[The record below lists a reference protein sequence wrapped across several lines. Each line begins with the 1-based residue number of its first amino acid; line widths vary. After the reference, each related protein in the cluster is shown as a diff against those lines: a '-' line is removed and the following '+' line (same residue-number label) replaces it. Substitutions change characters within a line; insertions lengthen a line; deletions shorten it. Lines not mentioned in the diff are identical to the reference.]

1 MNLIDRLDRLAKDAA
16 HGAFWTDE
24 EFGELEQ
31 AINAVRADRAHTKD
45 TARAAWRELANGKDR
60 LDPYHP
66 AAQNIR
72 VAMNLIRTLK

>member
-24 EFGELEQ
+24 EFNELEQ
-31 AINAVRADRAHTKD
+31 AINAVRADRINTKE
-45 TARAAWRELANGKDR
+45 TAGNAWRQLADGKGS

>member
-31 AINAVRADRAHTKD
+31 AINAVRADRIHTKE
-45 TARAAWRELANGKDR
+45 TAGTAWRELANVKGR